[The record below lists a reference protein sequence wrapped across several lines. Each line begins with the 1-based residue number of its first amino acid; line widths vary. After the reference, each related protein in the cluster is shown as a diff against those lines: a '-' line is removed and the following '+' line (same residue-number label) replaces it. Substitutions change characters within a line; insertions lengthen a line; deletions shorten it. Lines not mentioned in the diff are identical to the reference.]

1 MRKIRR
7 NTKLWLY
14 LYQSG
19 ILASNDE
26 TLIKQKVSEYWKLY
40 DKERKKRKR
49 AIKTE
54 YTISFTKKEV
64 KALKYIALNLGFT
77 IPEYI
82 KQLVYTNIKTHPFTP
97 YAQSIK
103 HIEQLLIHYKNKI
116 NEIAKKEVKNF
127 LGINKN
133 YDVLTD
139 LITQI
144 QTTLADT
151 LKQTPTLQETIKTAL
166 NNNPMFI
173 QTLQHLMQSYN
184 DTQKPNT

>member
-19 ILASNDE
+19 VLASNNE
-26 TLIKQKVSEYWKLY
+26 TLIKQKVHEYWKLY

-54 YTISFTKKEV
+54 FTISFTKEEV
-64 KALKYIALNLGFT
+64 KALKYVALNVGLT
-77 IPEYI
+77 IPDYI

-97 YAQSIK
+97 YAQTIK

-116 NEIAKKEVKNF
+116 NDIAKKEVKNF
-127 LGINKN
+127 LGMSKN
-133 YDVLTD
+133 YDLLTAA
-139 LITQI
+139 ITEI
-144 QTTLADT
+144 QTTIAQT
-151 LKQTPTLQETIKTAL
+151 LTQTPTLQETIKTAL
-166 NNNPMFI
+166 MNNPLFI
-173 QTLQHLMQSYN
+173 QTLRQLMQSYN
-184 DTQKPNT
+184 DTQKPNS